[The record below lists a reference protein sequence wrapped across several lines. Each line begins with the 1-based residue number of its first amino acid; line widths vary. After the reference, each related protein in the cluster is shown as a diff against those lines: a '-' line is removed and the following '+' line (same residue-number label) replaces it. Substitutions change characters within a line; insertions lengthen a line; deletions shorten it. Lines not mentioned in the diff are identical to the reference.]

1 MQNQIPLN
9 NVAIVGGV
17 FGALLLGMLLLE
29 VVNPVGKRAEV
40 ATAPPANAPPAV
52 PQNGGPKPDEPRRL
66 QVRTELFEKCHR
78 ALVEF
83 KGSTESLQN
92 EIRLIEFRVKDGDE
106 KALLELFRKTAAK
119 LHCKAIIASL
129 GVVAESTSKK
139 IFSEKDRVLAQMM
152 LETPDGVDA
161 KAWRDRRLVKPL
173 SDDMFSKLK
182 NEIPDIE
189 LIQGE
194 TTTFMNETYT
204 PYYISY
210 TKALEVIEQ
219 QLLALE
225 GAIGVG
231 LSG

>member
-1 MQNQIPLN
+1 MDNQIPVN
-9 NVAIVGGV
+9 NVVVVGGV

-29 VVNPVGKRAEV
+29 VVQPVGKQPQV
-40 ATAPPANAPPAV
+40 ATAPPANAV
-52 PQNGGPKPDEPRRL
+52 PVGVENRGPKPEEPRKL
-66 QVRTELFEKCHR
+66 QVRTELFEQCHR

-83 KGSTESLQN
+83 KGSTESLRQ
-92 EIRLIEFRVKDGDE
+92 EIRLIEFKVKEGDE
-106 KALLELFRKTAAK
+106 KSLLDLFRKSAAK
-119 LHCKAIIASL
+119 LHCKAIIVGLAT
-129 GVVAESTSKK
+129 VAEAESRKV
-139 IFSEKDRVLAQMM
+139 FSEKDRAVAQML
-152 LETPDGVDA
+152 LESPDGVDA
-161 KAWRDRRLVKPL
+161 KAWRDRRLVKPT
-173 SDDMFSKLK
+173 SDDMFAKLK

-194 TTTFMNETYT
+194 TTTFMNNTYT